1 LNDDLLIRDRSDP
14 LYEDAT
20 PPRTRRYAHHL
31 IPLSDEPFTKTE
43 LSEIRSRRNDEVFPP
58 LTRLWV
64 LIKIRTGAGRRP
76 YRLTNVEA
84 EEIGLSRWQKYVLV
98 QRLEAMGR
106 VTVRRSIG
114 CSPLVSLGRGVRI
127 SKQPVPSSK

>member
-1 LNDDLLIRDRSDP
+1 MNDDLLIRDRSDP

-84 EEIGLSRWQKYVLV
+84 EEIGLSRWQKFKNKVYG
-98 QRLEAMGR
+98 AFDYGKAAK
-106 VTVRRSIG
+106 
-114 CSPLVSLGRGVRI
+114 GVGGLFTGNG
-127 SKQPVPSSK
+127 